1 MEDTSLLLP
10 WQSNYYKCKWS
21 IEYQIGA
28 QLYSGKLQVRIHR
41 IKLKR
46 GAGNSRHNLREVYDK
61 STSSEPARAAVSYRH
76 VRNTIVKRRKTI
88 LPTLPKTS
96 EDFKEVIM
104 QSRFVDFVRGSV
116 LLPENEGTAVLFPE
130 EGYSVAC
137 AQKFEKGMKYPTC
150 RQVWVQL

>member
-1 MEDTSLLLP
+1 M
-10 WQSNYYKCKWS
+10 
-21 IEYQIGA
+21 
-28 QLYSGKLQVRIHR
+28 
-41 IKLKR
+41 KR
-46 GAGNSRHNLREVYDK
+46 GAGNSTHNLREVYDK

-116 LLPENEGTAVLFPE
+116 LLPENEGTAVLFI
-130 EGYSVAC
+130 SNLMVANLKE
-137 AQKFEKGMKYPTC
+137 AKSFNFDATFYLIPKILINY
-150 RQVWVQL
+150 LLFS